1 MFIVPNNISMKIN
14 NNVPNSANVSTQII
28 ILVTNK
34 LFYDLP
40 FIIIRYPRMSPA
52 NNCVTS
58 WENRIFDRNTN
69 DTVRRIDFTK
79 NRFYNFP
86 MQAYYILFPKI
97 MYSKITSIYYESSS
111 HLKPEW
117 PSLIHI
123 AITRDL
129 TRETWSFCF
138 EVGGIFIIYRGDF
151 RIHYFRKQN
160 IISLHGEIV

>member
-1 MFIVPNNISMKIN
+1 
-14 NNVPNSANVSTQII
+14 
-28 ILVTNK
+28 
-34 LFYDLP
+34 
-40 FIIIRYPRMSPA
+40 MSPA

-58 WENRIFDRNTN
+58 WENRILDRNTN

-111 HLKPEW
+111 HLKTEW
-117 PSLIHI
+117 PSLIYI

-129 TRETWSFCF
+129 TRETYASIKLLCQTFITLRTRTICLPHQTWQ
-138 EVGGIFIIYRGDF
+138 GIYSALLINFIVCLRQKTSKASPCY
-151 RIHYFRKQN
+151 
-160 IISLHGEIV
+160 